1 MASSSAISSLVGRFR
16 GQRSAV
22 PGGTRR
28 DFFGDRVVMETA
40 APGDGAQIHQLQRS
54 VASCPACSATVT
66 QHATNCRGCGHLLIR
81 ASA

>member
-1 MASSSAISSLVGRFR
+1 MASSTSISMLVGRFR

-28 DFFGDRVVMETA
+28 DFFGDRVVMETH
-40 APGDGAQIHQLQRS
+40 APAGGAEIHQLQRP
-54 VASCPACSATVT
+54 VASCPSCAATVT
-66 QHATNCRGCGHLLIR
+66 QYATNCRGCGHLLIR